1 MGETTARMGRK
12 GNVYTILVR
21 KFKEILQAP
30 RLIRDD
36 NIKVDFNKTFWQ
48 KSMWSLTCPAWKC
61 FVAGSELQ
69 NPLSQKKGPG
79 GVWWDFLVRLRTVI
93 SKALMKL
100 N

>member
-36 NIKVDFNKTFWQ
+36 NIKVDFNKTF
-48 KSMWSLTCPAWKC
+48 
-61 FVAGSELQ
+61 
-69 NPLSQKKGPG
+69 
-79 GVWWDFLVRLRTVI
+79 
-93 SKALMKL
+93 
-100 N
+100 